1 MTGRPCAP
9 GGAQTLM
16 NRQSSL
22 PAFGPDFPAAG
33 CVQML
38 PTAVALSV
46 AVQDAGGRGGA
57 QRRLP
62 TGGAAYG
69 MPSHS
74 LTPLTTMPQTGPLE
88 VCTVVPA
95 AQAGAAAAEL
105 VHSAAV
111 TANIAPPSH
120 KDREMDLVIA
130 SEMHSTKNRIMAT
143 LFAATGLEPSLR

>member
-1 MTGRPCAP
+1 MCAMTGRPRAP
-9 GGAQTLM
+9 GGAQTLR
-16 NRQSSL
+16 NRQSAL

-38 PTAVALSV
+38 PKAVAASV
-46 AVQDAGGRGGA
+46 VLQAACSCGEA

-74 LTPLTTMPQTGPLE
+74 LTPLTTMPQTGPVD

-105 VHSAAV
+105 GDRA
-111 TANIAPPSH
+111 TATADIAP
-120 KDREMDLVIA
+120 
-130 SEMHSTKNRIMAT
+130 
-143 LFAATGLEPSLR
+143 